1 MLQKVNTHKIE
12 QLAGSL
18 DQVRRSV
25 EYSNVGLSRELS
37 RLLSSVESEYSEPGV
52 RSAVREVRERL
63 QKMMLYSGHMDD
75 HLRSKVRGLQ
85 AAVNQYLQA
94 EKSVLALTKVMF
106 QDTNQKVKEL
116 ELVRLGFQKHGQK
129 RILVRLVNMLPI
141 CLTMWIWQMG

>member
-1 MLQKVNTHKIE
+1 M
-12 QLAGSL
+12 
-18 DQVRRSV
+18 
-25 EYSNVGLSRELS
+25 SRELS
-37 RLLSSVESEYSEPGV
+37 RLLSGVESEYSETSV

-75 HLRSKVRGLQ
+75 RLRSKVRGLQ

-116 ELVRLGFQKHGQK
+116 ELVRLGFQKHGRK

-141 CLTMWIWQMG
+141 CLTM